1 MPEQELCRRV
11 RILAI
16 TDASG
21 EKKAADLSLVLSFR
35 QRIIYDGGVG
45 EEGSKGIS
53 KEFRSLLL
61 GSDKL
66 AVRLTERAEEV
77 NRPRPPPMHGISK
90 KAKLQDTAL
99 SKPRKSRMVQI
110 ITLLQKFR
118 ASQGLT
124 LG

>member
-21 EKKAADLSLVLSFR
+21 EKKAADLSLVLSFW

-66 AVRLTERAEEV
+66 AVRLTERAAEV
-77 NRPRPPPMHGISK
+77 TPPPPMHGLSK
-90 KAKLQDTAL
+90 KAEFQNTAL